1 MRNIYK
7 LLGICLFGFMFQT
20 VQGQR
25 EAVRQI
31 VTFSSISVTEQT
43 KEDGAIYNALQSDS
57 LEQTN
62 EVGLPSLPVK
72 LVQVAIPA
80 NAQIV
85 GVKINE
91 IEKREEQILNHKV
104 QPVQR
109 TIPVGFTNN
118 QEEFIG
124 ISDYE
129 NISVYPQQ
137 PVEVVDNGYLRGIQ
151 IVTVAV

>member
-1 MRNIYK
+1 MLVRIHVSNRTRTE
-7 LLGICLFGFMFQT
+7 G
-20 VQGQR
+20 
-25 EAVRQI
+25 AVRQI

-91 IEKREEQILNHKV
+91 IEKGKSR
-104 QPVQR
+104 
-109 TIPVGFTNN
+109 
-118 QEEFIG
+118 
-124 ISDYE
+124 Y
-129 NISVYPQQ
+129 
-137 PVEVVDNGYLRGIQ
+137 
-151 IVTVAV
+151 

>member
-1 MRNIYK
+1 M
-7 LLGICLFGFMFQT
+7 
-20 VQGQR
+20 
-25 EAVRQI
+25 
-31 VTFSSISVTEQT
+31 
-43 KEDGAIYNALQSDS
+43 
-57 LEQTN
+57 
-62 EVGLPSLPVK
+62 
-72 LVQVAIPA
+72 AIPA

-129 NISVYPQQ
+129 ISVYIHNNLLKLLIM
-137 PVEVVDNGYLRGIQ
+137 DI
-151 IVTVAV
+151 

>member
-1 MRNIYK
+1 MRNKYK

-20 VQGQR
+20 VQWQR
-25 EAVRQI
+25 GAVRQI

-80 NAQIV
+80 N
-85 GVKINE
+85 
-91 IEKREEQILNHKV
+91 
-104 QPVQR
+104 
-109 TIPVGFTNN
+109 
-118 QEEFIG
+118 
-124 ISDYE
+124 
-129 NISVYPQQ
+129 
-137 PVEVVDNGYLRGIQ
+137 
-151 IVTVAV
+151 